1 VRNLEIKAVAAK
13 PSALA
18 RRVAELPAKL
28 ASDER
33 QTDTYF
39 HVASGR
45 LKLRERSGAGS
56 ELIFYRR
63 PEASAR
69 RVSDYFLYRVDDTR
83 RLKRFLADSFDVRVV
98 VAKRRAVYLYKNA
111 RIHLDKV
118 KGLGHFAEIE
128 VVIDR
133 GERQAQQLMTDLLR
147 RLEIDAR
154 DLIRASYSDMLL
166 KAGRPGKAEALPYR
180 QKLRDVRATT
190 GR

>member
-1 VRNLEIKAVAAK
+1 MRNLEIKAVAAK

-166 KAGRPGKAEALPYR
+166 RQAERAQRRPQR
-180 QKLRDVRATT
+180 RAIRLKPDPT
-190 GR
+190 